1 MFLDLH
7 CDTMLKI
14 QNRFEDYRFSLK
26 EADAQGGGLQIFAC
40 WLDVAEEEHPFHK
53 AVAIIE
59 NFKRAVAQDSRIV
72 LVRRYSEIPP
82 VLSLGKTAA
91 LLSIED
97 CGILEGSLE
106 HLHTLYQMGVRCCT
120 LTWNFENE
128 AASGCLAS
136 GGLKPFGKRLLREME
151 RLSMVI
157 DVSHLN
163 RQGFFEVLSRVHT
176 PVVASHSCCRAL
188 CPHPRNLDRRQC
200 RLLFQTGGGIGVNFY
215 PLFLTGTRLAS
226 VHDIVRHIEKFL
238 DYSGGGGVGF
248 GSDCDGT
255 KFMPHGFQSTRDY
268 TRLETLLSAR
278 FGKPAAQKVAYG
290 NLLEV
295 LARAL

>member
-106 HLHTLYQMGVRCCT
+106 NLHTLYQICLLYTSSPPGSREPA
-120 LTWNFENE
+120 NPIHP
-128 AASGCLAS
+128 ASPS
-136 GGLKPFGKRLLREME
+136 E
-151 RLSMVI
+151 S
-157 DVSHLN
+157 S
-163 RQGFFEVLSRVHT
+163 
-176 PVVASHSCCRAL
+176 
-188 CPHPRNLDRRQC
+188 DRR
-200 RLLFQTGGGIGVNFY
+200 
-215 PLFLTGTRLAS
+215 
-226 VHDIVRHIEKFL
+226 
-238 DYSGGGGVGF
+238 
-248 GSDCDGT
+248 
-255 KFMPHGFQSTRDY
+255 
-268 TRLETLLSAR
+268 R
-278 FGKPAAQKVAYG
+278 FCNSQH
-290 NLLEV
+290 
-295 LARAL
+295 